1 MNTILFELYAS
12 AVDTM
17 KICKQLGYEL
27 GEIDIRQFPDK
38 ETYIKI
44 NSDIINRQVIFV
56 ASIDKPNNKFLPLL
70 FAAGTA
76 RELGA
81 EKVGVIVPYLPYMR
95 QDKQFQPG
103 EGITSKYFA
112 SIFSQYFNWMITIDP
127 HLHRR
132 HSMSEIYTIPTY
144 VLHSTTPIANWIKAN
159 VSDPIIIG
167 PDMESEQWV
176 AEVAKGAQA
185 PFIVLEKTRKGD
197 REVEVSLPK
206 IDEYKTRT
214 PILVDDI
221 ISTGKTMI
229 ETVKHLN
236 HLKMKPPICI
246 GVHAVF
252 SGEAY
257 SDLLNSGAEKVV
269 TCNTIKH
276 QSNMIDISDLVVNC
290 LIENING

>member
-1 MNTILFELYAS
+1 MNTTLFELFSS
-12 AVDTM
+12 AVETM
-17 KICKQLGYEL
+17 KICKQMGYEI
-27 GEIDIRQFPDK
+27 GEIDIRQFPDD
-38 ETYIKI
+38 ETYVKI

-70 FAAGTA
+70 FAAETA

-81 EKVGVIVPYLPYMR
+81 EKVGLIAPYLPYMR

-103 EGITSKYFA
+103 EGVTSKYFA
-112 SIFSQYFNWMITIDP
+112 LMLSRHFNWLITIDP

-132 HSMSEIYTIPTY
+132 YSMSEIYTIPTY
-144 VLHSTTPIANWIKAN
+144 VLHATTPIANWIKAN

-236 HLKMKPPICI
+236 HLKMKSPICI

-257 SDLLNSGAEKVV
+257 SDLLNAGVEKVV

-276 QSNMIDISDLVVNC
+276 QSNMIDISDLVVNY
-290 LIENING
+290 LIENKNG